1 MGWFR
6 KKRETREAPD
16 ETQTPRECD
25 HKWVDFD
32 WYMTSDVDG
41 RYVSYNIYEPYV
53 CIHCKARKDVELDSE
68 SFTMPSNQEA
78 WELLDDVRKKYP
90 KIKDRAFVEDEIN
103 DMQLVDREYIKYA
116 SMVLGSRLPS

>member
-1 MGWFR
+1 
-6 KKRETREAPD
+6 
-16 ETQTPRECD
+16 
-25 HKWVDFD
+25 
-32 WYMTSDVDG
+32 
-41 RYVSYNIYEPYV
+41 
-53 CIHCKARKDVELDSE
+53 
-68 SFTMPSNQEA
+68 MPSNQEA